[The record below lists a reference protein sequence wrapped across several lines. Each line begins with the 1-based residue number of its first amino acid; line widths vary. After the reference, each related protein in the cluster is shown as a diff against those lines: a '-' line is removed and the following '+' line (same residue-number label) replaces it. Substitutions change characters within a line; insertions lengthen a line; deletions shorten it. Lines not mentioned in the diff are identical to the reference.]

1 MSKNP
6 WGFCFEERFDH
17 KITAGIEYFHD
28 NQAGIILAQK
38 TNYRL
43 EIIQEIKRKTKEQ
56 IS

>member
-43 EIIQEIKRKTKEQ
+43 EVIQEIKRKTKEQ